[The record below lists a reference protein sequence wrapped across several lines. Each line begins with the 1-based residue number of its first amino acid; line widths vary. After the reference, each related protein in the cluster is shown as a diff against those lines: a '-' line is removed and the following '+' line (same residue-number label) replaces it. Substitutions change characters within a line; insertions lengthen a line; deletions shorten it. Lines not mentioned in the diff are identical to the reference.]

1 MSEPPISD
9 AAAAAAAGAD
19 VGRRAKRA
27 VVLVTG
33 RGFLL
38 RLVGLLSTVVLTR
51 FLTPR
56 DFGVLAIGLTAV
68 GFSNLLNDGGVGAAL
83 LRRPTRPTHA
93 ELRGLVSIQF
103 GLTSMI
109 WSVSLVVALATG
121 STVAVVTAIMLLA
134 LPLASLKAP
143 GGVLL
148 EREMIYGPLVK
159 VDIAETFVYYTLAIA
174 SVAWGAG
181 VWGIAVAGVVKLAPG
196 IGILWSTVPGAIAL
210 PGRGIAMVRP
220 MLRFGIQFQAV
231 AVISVLRDEG
241 LNVLVAGLGGLN
253 ALGLWSIAERVLLV
267 VQVVLESLWRVS
279 FPAMARMLETRSDPS
294 RAIGRTVATVAFGLG
309 FVLVTVVTFGP
320 DGVRLV
326 FGPAWSDAAAVLPA
340 ACLGYALAGPVST
353 ACAGYLYAR
362 GDARTILVAVVIHT
376 LVLLGTTALLLPAA
390 GLAAIGYGIVASGLV
405 DLALLGRAARRTID
419 APLLVPTV
427 ALVVTASLAS
437 IVGLAAGAAVGPTA
451 LGVASGILVGLIAYA
466 AIAGLVNRWFLPV
479 GVRLDLRA
487 LGNQLVPRAR
497 RWRVPHAGA
506 HDEPSS

>member
-1 MSEPPISD
+1 M
-9 AAAAAAAGAD
+9 
-19 VGRRAKRA
+19 
-27 VVLVTG
+27 VLVTG

-38 RLVGLLSTVVLTR
+38 RLIGLLSTVVLTR

-83 LRRPTRPTHA
+83 LRRPTRPAHA

-103 GLTSMI
+103 GLTLMI
-109 WSVSLVVALATG
+109 WSGSLVVALVTG
-121 STVAVVTAIMLLA
+121 STIAIVTAIMLLA

-148 EREMIYGPLVK
+148 ERDMIYGPLVK
-159 VDIAETFVYYTLAIA
+159 VDIAETVAYYTIAIA
-174 SVAWGAG
+174 SVALGAG
-181 VWGIAVAGVVKLAPG
+181 VWGVAVAGVVKLAPG
-196 IGILWSTVPGAIAL
+196 IAILWSTVPGAIAL
-210 PGRGIAMVRP
+210 PGRGIAAVRP

-231 AVISVLRDEG
+231 SVISVLRDEG

-279 FPAMARMLETRSDPS
+279 FPAMARLLETRADPS

-309 FVLVTVVTFGP
+309 FVLVTVATFGP

-326 FGPAWSDAAAVLPA
+326 FGPAWSDAAAVLPP

-362 GDARTILVAVVIHT
+362 GDAGTILVAVLMHT
-376 LVLLGTTALLLPAA
+376 LVLLGTTALLLPTA
-390 GLAAIGYGIVASGLV
+390 GLAAIGFGIVASGLV

-419 APLLVPTV
+419 VPLLIPTA
-427 ALVVTASLAS
+427 ALVVTAGVAS
-437 IVGLAAGAAVGPTA
+437 IVGLAAGFAIGPSAVGVGS
-451 LGVASGILVGLIAYA
+451 GVLVGLIAYA
-466 AIAGLVNRWFLPV
+466 GLAVLVNRRVLPV

-487 LGNQLVPRAR
+487 LAGQILAPTRPGRAPRPGEHER
-497 RWRVPHAGA
+497 QS
-506 HDEPSS
+506 PS